1 MKKHFLCA
9 VALTVAL
16 CTLPLFGCSESGK
29 GQGDVNLDD
38 TQIVQPEKP
47 ESDEFGTGKVS
58 LAKYSL
64 TEAGRAEEKIISE
77 VFSEA
82 GKNNGKYRL
91 VFAAAVKGDVG
102 AVTIERKAITG
113 TSAEEK
119 TKTCEN
125 FYEGIRRGDKIYYYD
140 SATQSMTTDSSKKGE
155 FYWAVY
161 TVEFASDSYYEKDI
175 TVDFKPANLDETKT
189 ATQNLKAEALSSI
202 ELEMVGKED
211 EEINLYTGVELDLQ
225 IQAWQFGQTVTPTV
239 TDSADENSI
248 TDGKFSSTVT
258 GAHTIT
264 VRYEDPDISDFFV
277 QQTRTINVG
286 RKIFKANSISD
297 VTIDNEYG
305 NYLNQ
310 TVKYTKNQ
318 ESKDSE
324 LNISADTYYY
334 AEGEFV
340 ATTAGDTYL
349 GFAHYKTDGN
359 GDRLQD
365 TTHLL
370 TTFKANGDRSLVCAD
385 TASSINSNRVNKDN
399 LAETQGIKF
408 ANRAENN
415 ISIAEGGK
423 VKIATLRYGNTV
435 YNFIDDQYAGA
446 YNLTGEYEN
455 ATILGLYVNM
465 YGADGKRTQVEKL
478 DYFVG
483 EQQVSQKLNSLMQ
496 SNYICEYDG
505 EFVLEFDYKY
515 NGKNANAGTDTQILR
530 LVVKSADAGIDATSH
545 LEFGAKYH
553 ERKFIM
559 NFEEYAARSGGFATS
574 KNFVTEVTEQ
584 GIAGTKVNDNGYNPI
599 CEPYFTD
606 YNPGSVVYSEPA
618 ANTEKQFMYQEKT
631 AHYKL
636 TRRLVGEEGAKKNE
650 YTMEVSFENAAGVM
664 QTFSRKIVLSNTPT
678 GINFGTGAGKVIV
691 QIQQIGDFDATV
703 SNLNWNVQG

>member
-1 MKKHFLCA
+1 MKKHFLRA
-9 VALTVAL
+9 VALTAAL

-47 ESDEFGTGKVS
+47 ENDEFGTGKVS

-64 TEAGRAEEKIISE
+64 TDAGRAEEKIISE

-102 AVTIERKAITG
+102 AVTIKRKAITG

-140 SATQSMTTDSSKKGE
+140 SVTQSMTTDSSKKGE

-189 ATQNLKAEALSSI
+189 TTQNLKAEALSSI

-286 RKIFKANSISD
+286 RKLFKTVKSNAEL
-297 VTIDNEYG
+297 TIDE
-305 NYLNQ
+305 
-310 TVKYTKNQ
+310 
-318 ESKDSE
+318 
-324 LNISADTYYY
+324 
-334 AEGEFV
+334 
-340 ATTAGDTYL
+340 
-349 GFAHYKTDGN
+349 YKTDGEQSVVCAHTN
-359 GDRLQD
+359 VLNANLNMDAGKKYYVEAEFTVDRLKNG
-365 TTHLL
+365 TTDQFNTNNWFGFGHFAEGADEGSGQRVY
-370 TTFKANGDRSLVCAD
+370 TTIKPFDRKLQCAD
-385 TASSINSNRVNKDN
+385 SGGSINDNSVTTSGNVNDTFGVYFKN
-399 LAETQGIKF
+399 KY
-408 ANRAENN
+408 AENAA
-415 ISIAEGGK
+415 I
-423 VKIATLRYGNTV
+423 R
-435 YNFIDDQYAGA
+435 
-446 YNLTGEYEN
+446 
-455 ATILGLYVNM
+455 
-465 YGADGKRTQVEKL
+465 
-478 DYFVG
+478 
-483 EQQVSQKLNSLMQ
+483 
-496 SNYICEYDG
+496 DG
-505 EFVLEFDYKY
+505 EFVKVGALRIDNVIYNFFDDQYVGSYNLPDWCKDVNTQPALYINNYGGDSDTTVKNIQFMGENELTVEKLNELTNKLLISKQEGEFTLEFDYKLS
-515 NGKNANAGTDTQILR
+515 GTASSGQQMR
-530 LVVKSADAGIDATSH
+530 VVVKSADADINATSH
-545 LEFGAKYH
+545 LEFGANYG
-553 ERKFIM
+553 ERKFTL
-559 NFEEYAARSGGFATS
+559 NY
-574 KNFVTEVTEQ
+574 
-584 GIAGTKVNDNGYNPI
+584 DGYNNNKANPAEESTYVGVTPNDYLDGKNRLGE
-599 CEPYFTD
+599 CYFND
-606 YNPGSVVYSEPA
+606 YSLGCNNFSEPN
-618 ANTEKQFMYQEKT
+618 ANTEKQYTTDKV
-631 AHYKL
+631 AHFKL
-636 TRRLVGEEGAKKNE
+636 TRKLVGEEGAKKNE
-650 YTMEVSFENAAGVM
+650 YTMEVSFDNAAGVK

-678 GINFGTGAGKVIV
+678 GINYGTGNGAVIV
-691 QIQQIGDFDATV
+691 HIQLFNGIQGELT
-703 SNLNWNVQG
+703 NLNWSIHE